1 MIFYNKSST
10 LDYSIIMGVTD
21 NLRSEYWFHVSDQQ
35 EIPIFGQVERNIDI
49 DLLREIVDGY
59 PDDDLKRDYIR
70 QVLVNNPDS
79 VDLLRAFVGVSDK
92 RMYLELSYKFG
103 KQKPTPE
110 SSTNILGYTL
120 YDLQKHQ
127 IPFFKRLLTRDDQ
140 QGKVAADIIA
150 DYLISKGLFS
160 ILNALKSLE
169 FEQLPAF
176 VDSLIA
182 PKEVQQAETKRRGHG
197 AEQRF
202 AILLAELGVSFLPE
216 NKHINPMSADDPN
229 VKKDTF
235 DLSHRDER
243 TTWSF
248 DVIIKDLQGQLK
260 IFTQGLIHTSDPGQY
275 GVNKSG
281 ETILVKLGMMS
292 FNQRTHRG
300 LELWGLVDGVG
311 FIENPDNTVFKMLPA
326 FDTFVQLKSLY
337 KAALRL
343 HKLGIVK
350 VKAIRFDMDFYTHKE
365 ADDMFEKY
373 GSQDIVKLTDKTPF
387 DGKEI
392 HAGKAWIYI

>member
-1 MIFYNKSST
+1 
-10 LDYSIIMGVTD
+10 MGITD
-21 NLRSEYWFHVSDQQ
+21 SLKSEYWFHVSDQQ

-49 DLLREIVDGY
+49 DLLREIVEGF
-59 PDDDLKRDYIR
+59 PEDDSKRMYIR
-70 QVLVNNPDS
+70 GFIVEHPNS
-79 VDLLRAFVGVSDK
+79 IDLLRSFVGVSDK
-92 RMYLELSYKFG
+92 RMYLELSYRFG

-110 SSTNILGYTL
+110 STKNVLGYTL
-120 YDLQKHQ
+120 YDLKKHQ
-127 IPFFKRLLTRDDQ
+127 IPFFKRLLRPGCTQRT
-140 QGKVAADIIA
+140 VAADIIV

-160 ILNALKSLE
+160 ILIALKSLE
-169 FEQLPAF
+169 FDQVPAF
-176 VDSLIA
+176 VDSLIS

-197 AEQRF
+197 AEQQL
-202 AILLAELGVSFLPE
+202 AILLAELGVSFLPD

-235 DLSHRDER
+235 ELSDRDEM

-248 DVIIKDLQGQLK
+248 DIIIKDLQGQLR

-281 ETILVKLGMMS
+281 ETIQVKSGMTT
-292 FNQRTHRG
+292 FNQTTQRE

-343 HKLGIVK
+343 H
-350 VKAIRFDMDFYTHKE
+350 
-365 ADDMFEKY
+365 
-373 GSQDIVKLTDKTPF
+373 Q
-387 DGKEI
+387 
-392 HAGKAWIYI
+392 

>member
-1 MIFYNKSST
+1 
-10 LDYSIIMGVTD
+10 MGITGS
-21 NLRSEYWFHVSDQQ
+21 LKSEYWFHVSDQQ

-49 DLLREIVDGY
+49 DLLREIVEGF
-59 PDDDLKRDYIR
+59 PEDDSKRMYIR
-70 QVLVNNPDS
+70 GFIVEHPNS
-79 VDLLRAFVGVSDK
+79 IDLLRSFVGVSDK
-92 RMYLELSYKFG
+92 RMYLELSYRFG

-110 SSTNILGYTL
+110 STKNVLGYTL
-120 YDLQKHQ
+120 YDLKKHQ
-127 IPFFKRLLTRDDQ
+127 IPFFKRLLRPGCTQRT
-140 QGKVAADIIA
+140 VAADIIV

-160 ILNALKSLE
+160 ILIALKSLE
-169 FEQLPAF
+169 FDQVPAF
-176 VDSLIA
+176 VDSLIS

-197 AEQRF
+197 AEQQL
-202 AILLAELGVSFLPE
+202 AILLAELGVSFLPD

-235 DLSHRDER
+235 ELSDRDEM

-248 DVIIKDLQGQLK
+248 DIIIKDLQGQLK

-281 ETILVKLGMMS
+281 ETIQVKSGMTT
-292 FNQRTHRG
+292 FNQTTQRE

-337 KAALRL
+337 TAALRL
-343 HKLGIVK
+343 HQLGIVK
-350 VKAIRFDMDFYTHKE
+350 VKAIRFDMAFYTHKE

-373 GSQDIVKLTDKTPF
+373 GSPDIVKLTDDTPF
-387 DGKEI
+387 DGIEI
-392 HAGKAWIYI
+392 HAGKAWIYV

>member
-1 MIFYNKSST
+1 
-10 LDYSIIMGVTD
+10 MGVTD

-182 PKEVQQAETKRRGHG
+182 PKEV
-197 AEQRF
+197 
-202 AILLAELGVSFLPE
+202 
-216 NKHINPMSADDPN
+216 
-229 VKKDTF
+229 
-235 DLSHRDER
+235 
-243 TTWSF
+243 
-248 DVIIKDLQGQLK
+248 
-260 IFTQGLIHTSDPGQY
+260 
-275 GVNKSG
+275 
-281 ETILVKLGMMS
+281 
-292 FNQRTHRG
+292 
-300 LELWGLVDGVG
+300 
-311 FIENPDNTVFKMLPA
+311 
-326 FDTFVQLKSLY
+326 
-337 KAALRL
+337 
-343 HKLGIVK
+343 
-350 VKAIRFDMDFYTHKE
+350 
-365 ADDMFEKY
+365 
-373 GSQDIVKLTDKTPF
+373 
-387 DGKEI
+387 
-392 HAGKAWIYI
+392 